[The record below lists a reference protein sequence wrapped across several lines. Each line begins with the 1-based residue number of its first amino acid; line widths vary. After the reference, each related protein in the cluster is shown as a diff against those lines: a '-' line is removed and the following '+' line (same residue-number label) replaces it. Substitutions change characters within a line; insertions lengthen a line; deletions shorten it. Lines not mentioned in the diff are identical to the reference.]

1 MLLHMLQMICCLRE
15 AELLS
20 SEVTIK
26 ATECWYVFLLKMLL
40 KIVIKIRV
48 FIFITHFNANKV
60 TSILKNNE

>member
-26 ATECWYVFLLKMLL
+26 ATVLVC
-40 KIVIKIRV
+40 
-48 FIFITHFNANKV
+48 IFIKNA
-60 TSILKNNE
+60 SKNSHQH